1 MNEHI
6 DRVAN
11 LCEIVTNLS
20 KASGGDLNSSL
31 KMVIAIM
38 GKETPE
44 LLAESLSL
52 IRLAILEYKVTS

>member
-1 MNEHI
+1 MNKHI

-20 KASGGDLNSSL
+20 KASGADLNSSL

-44 LLAESLSL
+44 LMAESLSL
-52 IRLAILEYKVTS
+52 IRLAVLEYKVTS